1 MPDTNKNLLTNEL
14 ENNEM
19 LCLGLKALID
29 GGGSRKSLSTVVE
42 ELCNS
47 SESLKNKYGT
57 FN

>member
-1 MPDTNKNLLTNEL
+1 VSDTNEARLTNDL

-29 GGGSRKSLSTVVE
+29 SGSSRKSLSAVVE
-42 ELCNS
+42 ELCDS

>member
-1 MPDTNKNLLTNEL
+1 MSDTNKTRLTNDL

-29 GGGSRKSLSTVVE
+29 GGSSQKSLSIVVE
-42 ELCNS
+42 ELCDS